1 MRLIFSL
8 MFVITI
14 LLGNTLVIAELKEL
28 KSYPLNSADN
38 IITQTGVEF
47 DNTVSSDGKGSLK
60 IDAEKPTVIHLFE
73 TGDIDI
79 ENAKLIYKS
88 DLKTENVTGNV
99 YLEMW
104 CQFNDK
110 GEYFSRALNDPF
122 TGTEGWKSQETPFFL
137 KEGQNPDNVKLNLVI
152 NGKGTV
158 WIDNIKLLKASI
170 K

>member
-1 MRLIFSL
+1 MRKVLLSL
-8 MFVITI
+8 MLI
-14 LLGNTLVIAELKEL
+14 LFGHISFGAEIKEL
-28 KSYPLNSADN
+28 KSYPLNSSDN
-38 IITQTGVEF
+38 IITKTGVEF
-47 DNTVSSDGKGSLK
+47 DNTVSTDGKGSLK

-79 ENAKLIYKS
+79 ENAKLIYKA
-88 DLKTENVTGNV
+88 DLKTKNVIGNV

>member
-1 MRLIFSL
+1 MRKVLLSL
-8 MFVITI
+8 MLI
-14 LLGNTLVIAELKEL
+14 LFGHISFGAEIKEL
-28 KSYPLNSADN
+28 KSYPLNSSDN
-38 IITQTGVEF
+38 IITKTGVEF
-47 DNTVSSDGKGSLK
+47 DNAVSSDGEGSLK

-79 ENAKLIYKS
+79 ENAKLIYKA
-88 DLKTENVTGNV
+88 DLKTKNVIGNV

-137 KEGQNPDNVKLNLVI
+137 KEGQNPDNIKLNLVI